1 MKFEDTFSAK
11 GKKQEWDNESIEDDE
26 LMNLGDDS
34 GKPKAPIF
42 GERNA
47 KGSVLATFSGSSSSS
62 TSALKN
68 K

>member
-1 MKFEDTFSAK
+1 
-11 GKKQEWDNESIEDDE
+11 
-26 LMNLGDDS
+26 MNLGDDS
-34 GKPKAPIF
+34 GKPKAPIV

-47 KGSVLATFSGSSSSS
+47 KGSVVANFSGSSSSS